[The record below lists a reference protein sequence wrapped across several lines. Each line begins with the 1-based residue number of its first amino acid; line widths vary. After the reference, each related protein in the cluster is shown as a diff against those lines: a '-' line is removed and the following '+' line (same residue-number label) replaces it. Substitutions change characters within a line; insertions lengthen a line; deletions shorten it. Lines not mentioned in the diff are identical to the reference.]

1 MPEASVPAAFE
12 RWERP
17 APPIGRRDIGLSVVV
32 GILAIVLLELVRRLG
47 ALETVGADPWVQ
59 RAATLAV
66 AALLV
71 ARRRHPLVVAGL
83 AAAHMFVVGVTMPL
97 VMAQMSLQV
106 VYFVAFFSATAWA
119 RDRAAAAIV
128 CTGIVL
134 VMALWIA
141 WNFAYGSGVEDIVDA
156 NQGAPTGGG
165 VATAAILITVIINV
179 LYFGGAIQLG
189 RVTWRAARARA
200 VLAHQAETIADQSS
214 RLRTQAV
221 VDERLRIAR
230 ELHDVVGHHIAGV
243 GLHAGAAR
251 RLVGTDPVAAAEAM
265 ATVES
270 SATDAVAQLRGLLG
284 ALRMPDGDGDTGR
297 VDETGRT
304 NVTSDTNEGQL
315 DPGKQPDR
323 SPGPALADLP
333 ALLDQVRDRLDVE
346 LTTASEP
353 PGALEDVPPA
363 VGAALYRVVQESLT
377 NVRRHSTADSAR
389 VALRCVRHGSSPHVE
404 VEVTDSGRPRNG
416 TSGSGLGQ
424 LGIRERVAGL
434 GGTVDIGP
442 RVTGGY
448 RVRVRIPLAGSRS

>member
-179 LYFGGAIQLG
+179 IYFGGAIELG

-200 VLAHQAETIADQSS
+200 ALARQAETIADQAS

-251 RLVGTDPVAAAEAM
+251 RLVRTDPDAAAEAM

-270 SATDAVAQLRGLLG
+270 SAADAVAQLRGLLG
-284 ALRMPDGDGDTGR
+284 ALRMPEGHDASTDDAGTDDATATPRAAGR
-297 VDETGRT
+297 A
-304 NVTSDTNEGQL
+304 
-315 DPGKQPDR
+315 PDR
-323 SPGPALADLP
+323 SPGPSLADLP
-333 ALLDQVRDRLDVE
+333 ALLEHMRDRLDVE